1 MCAPSASAVSFKH
14 LATSVSKLLSLNVDV
29 YVLRSEINLV
39 LEKQFFVSIGILISF
54 QTLRNSKT

>member
-14 LATSVSKLLSLNVDV
+14 LATSVSKLLLLNVDV

-39 LEKQFFVSIGILISF
+39 QEKQFFVSIGILISF
-54 QTLRNSKT
+54 QT